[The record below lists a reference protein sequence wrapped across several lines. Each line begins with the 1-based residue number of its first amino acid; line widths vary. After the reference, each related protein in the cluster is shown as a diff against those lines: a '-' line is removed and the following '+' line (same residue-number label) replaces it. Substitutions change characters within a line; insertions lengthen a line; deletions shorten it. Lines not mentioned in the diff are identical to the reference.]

1 MVNDVIKFLVKTI
14 YLSTVLLFSIDAF
27 CSEFIEGRDYVVI
40 HESEPNRQVTHFFS
54 FGCRS
59 CFLVNQMIK
68 SIEKASLCSINIEKC
83 HVYTSP
89 FSKYLSKAWVV
100 ANQLGI
106 AEQVD
111 NLLFK
116 GIQNQT
122 ITNESEVKEIF
133 LIAGISEEEFDL
145 WMCHPQIE
153 EHLKKNFDQVNQLKI
168 SEIPAIVV
176 GNKFL
181 VKLVRFPWND
191 QQAFAERYQCL
202 VSELL
207 EKIS

>member
-1 MVNDVIKFLVKTI
+1 MVNDVIRLLIKAV
-14 YLSTVLLFSIDAF
+14 YLSIFLLFSIDAF

-40 HESEPNRQVTHFFS
+40 PESEPNRQVTHFFS
-54 FGCRS
+54 FSCRS

-68 SIEKASLCSINIEKC
+68 SIEKDSLCSINIEKF

-122 ITNESEVKEIF
+122 ITNESEIKEIF
-133 LIAGISEEEFDL
+133 LIAGITEEEFDL
-145 WMCHPQIE
+145 RMSDPQIE
-153 EHLKKNFDQVNQLKI
+153 EHVNKQFDQVNRLKI

-181 VKLVRFPWND
+181 VKLVRLPWND
-191 QQAFAERYQCL
+191 KQAFAERYQCL
-202 VSELL
+202 INELL